1 MVSATRRESSSE
13 GPNGVHDNHTSYLNN
28 SSYLCFVHNIFFFPF
43 SFLRNLLCRDQA
55 GQSSLCCKS
64 KVLCCGKGTRFCF
77 QSTMKRIISHRTR
90 IAVNIHV
97 SIQPRQSC
105 VQGFLIRRHHVSP
118 LTPPILHTPAKSTHS
133 VTEPCRVRRAA
144 KPSPSTD
151 TTGRRPAQLEEGCF
165 RFCGCILRAA
175 GALRANTSPT
185 QHEHERS

>member
-1 MVSATRRESSSE
+1 LVSATRRESSSE

-90 IAVNIHV
+90 IAVNIRV

-118 LTPPILHTPAKSTHS
+118 LTPPILHTPAKSTQCHRAVPRPS
-133 VTEPCRVRRAA
+133 CRKTIPFDRHNRQEAGSA
-144 KPSPSTD
+144 
-151 TTGRRPAQLEEGCF
+151 EEGCF
-165 RFCGCILRAA
+165 RFCGRILCAA